1 MFLLNRNLLTNP
13 VILRLCCGSG
23 PDKTFT
29 TWRYSFDLL
38 LVPIEKVYK
47 APAKLVIETLIAY
60 FWCLSEAVS
69 FHCNKTS
76 ATQKL
81 WVIKPC
87 LCPRIEILSSG
98 SHKSDTIHYKLS
110 AGKSKKFVHNIS
122 IHLNYKN
129 EAFLSLG
136 IFWSSIAFC
145 HLHFLL
151 SPTY

>member
-47 APAKLVIETLIAY
+47 APAKLVIGALIAH
-60 FWCLSEAVS
+60 FWCL
-69 FHCNKTS
+69 C
-76 ATQKL
+76 QKL
-81 WVIKPC
+81 SLFTVIK
-87 LCPRIEILSSG
+87 LLL
-98 SHKSDTIHYKLS
+98 HKSSEWSSLVSGPWSKFCPLEATNPTPFTISYQQVNQ
-110 AGKSKKFVHNIS
+110 KSLCTIFPS
-122 IHLNYKN
+122 ILNYKN

-136 IFWSSIAFC
+136 VFRSSVAFY
-145 HLHFLL
+145 LHFLL